1 MDVTERRLK
10 SAIERQHGA
19 TAHLAYIDALPTTR
33 QARSLCEGIV
43 FVFDLEGH
51 PEAKQA
57 YGWTSPVGNGDERP
71 FHVVLQVPP
80 ITSVQDAVRSVT
92 LAESQSPTHAGPNLR
107 AAPTSRQQAGP
118 SNATGP
124 ARAA

>member
-19 TAHLAYIDALPTTR
+19 TAHLAYIDALPTTLR
-33 QARSLCEGIV
+33 AGPIRDGIV

-51 PEAKQA
+51 PEAKRA
-57 YGWTSPVGNGDERP
+57 YGWASPVGNGDERP

-92 LAESQSPTHAGPNLR
+92 LAGNQSATHPGPSPR
-107 AAPTSRQQAGP
+107 APSLRQQVGP
-118 SNATGP
+118 SNMTEP

>member
-1 MDVTERRLK
+1 MDVNERMLK
-10 SAIERQHGA
+10 AAIERLHGV
-19 TAHLAYIDALPTTR
+19 TAHLAYIDVLPTRR
-33 QARSLCEGIV
+33 QAQSLCEGIV

-80 ITSVQDAVRSVT
+80 IASVQDAVRSVT
-92 LAESQSPTHAGPNLR
+92 LAGSQSATRPGPSPR
-107 AAPTSRQQAGP
+107 ALTLRQQAGP
-118 SNATGP
+118 SN
-124 ARAA
+124 

>member
-10 SAIERQHGA
+10 AAIERQHGGR
-19 TAHLAYIDALPTTR
+19 AHLAYIDALPTTR
-33 QARSLCEGIV
+33 YARSLCEGIV

-57 YGWTSPVGNGDERP
+57 YGWTSPIGNGDERP

-92 LAESQSPTHAGPNLR
+92 LAGSQSATHPGPSPTAL
-107 AAPTSRQQAGP
+107 TLRQQAGL
-118 SNATGP
+118 SNTTEP